1 MAIAQFFF
9 LLVLHVLILVFLKSG
24 VVPKYEEKMRTVG
37 WNADKLLSIG
47 DSQSVSRSS
56 IPIGRHKR

>member
-1 MAIAQFFF
+1 
-9 LLVLHVLILVFLKSG
+9 
-24 VVPKYEEKMRTVG
+24 MRTVG